1 MFTALFTCYDKNHS
15 TYVKNRFAEDFKT
28 ADKIV
33 LLVIA
38 GYCLMLSVGTSWQHG
53 YFKLGL
59 IGGGLVFAICFLAY
73 KTIAGT
79 LMSRAIMAVG
89 LTALMVISI
98 QQTNGLGEGH
108 FIFFLNITI
117 LIRYRDIL
125 PLAVLIVVTLVHHLL
140 FTYCQAIGYEL
151 WGQPLKIFSWGDQ
164 TSLGLLAPLIYHLVY
179 AVLGAIV
186 ATYYIHEGNT
196 QFLASNRVIGL
207 VEEGAKGDLTQRVI
221 TQQSTPLT
229 TTVNGL
235 FERLNQTL
243 SVVND
248 IAIELSGQ
256 AEKSH
261 NQANVGTEQAEKQQQ
276 AITSLSTGATQMAT
290 TTKEIAHNAETAAKE
305 LESTVMLSQ
314 EGGAYVTNFER
325 TTAELSHRVKSA
337 TDVLSELE
345 RGSQQISSIVA
356 TIRGISEQTNLLAL
370 NAAIEA
376 ARAGDQGR
384 GFAVVADEVRSLSQL
399 THQSTEEISSMIS
412 KLQLTAESAVTT
424 MKDCFDMSEDSVQE
438 AGNAALSFNRIA
450 DAIQN
455 ISDMGMRIATAAEQ
469 QSMVTEEISR
479 NAESIHMGANKF
491 LTEAQSASQNAA
503 ILKQLS
509 SDLKIK
515 IQQFKLT

>member
-1 MFTALFTCYDKNHS
+1 MFSALFTCYDKNHS
-15 TYVKNRFAEDFKT
+15 SYIKNCFTEDFKT

-33 LLVIA
+33 LSVIA
-38 GYCLMLSVGTSWQHG
+38 GYFLMVSVGTSWQHG

-59 IGGGLVFAICFLAY
+59 IGGGLAFAICFLAY

-89 LTALMVISI
+89 LTTMMVISV

-108 FIFFLNITI
+108 FVFFLNVTI

-125 PLAVLIVVTLVHHLL
+125 PLAVLIVTTLVHHLL
-140 FTYCQAIGYEL
+140 FTYCQAIGYEI

-164 TSLGLLAPLIYHLVY
+164 TSLGLLAPLAYHLVY
-179 AVLGAIV
+179 AVLGAAV

-196 QFLASNRVIGL
+196 RFLSSARVIGM
-207 VEEGAKGDLTQRVI
+207 VEEGAKGDLTQRII
-221 TQQSTPLT
+221 TQQPTSLT

-248 IAIELSGQ
+248 IAVELSVQ
-256 AEKSH
+256 SEKS
-261 NQANVGTEQAEKQQQ
+261 NTQAKVSREQAEEQQR
-276 AITSLSTGATQMAT
+276 AIMSLSTGATEMAT
-290 TTKEIAHNAETAAKE
+290 TTKDIAHNAETASKE
-305 LESTVMLSQ
+305 LESTVTLSQ
-314 EGGAYVTNFER
+314 EGETYVTNFEK
-325 TTAELSHRVKSA
+325 TTAELSHRVKGA
-337 TDVLSELE
+337 TEVLSELE

-376 ARAGDQGR
+376 ARAGEHGR

-399 THQSTEEISSMIS
+399 THQSTEEISSMIG
-412 KLQLTAESAVTT
+412 KLQATAESAVTT
-424 MKDCFDMSEDSVQE
+424 MKDCFEMSENSVQE
-438 AGNAALSFNRIA
+438 AGNASVSFNRIA

-455 ISDMGMRIATAAEQ
+455 ISDMGGRIATGAEQ
-469 QSMVTEEISR
+469 QSMVTEDISR
-479 NAESIHMGANKF
+479 NASNINMGADKF
-491 LTEAQSASQNAA
+491 LAEAQSTMQDAA
-503 ILKQLS
+503 TLQQLS
-509 SDLKIK
+509 SDLKNK
-515 IQQFKLT
+515 IQQFKLS

>member
-1 MFTALFTCYDKNHS
+1 MFTALFTCYDQNHS
-15 TYVKNRFAEDFKT
+15 SYVKKCFAEDFKT

-33 LLVIA
+33 LSVVA
-38 GYCLMLSVGTSWQHG
+38 GYFFMLSVGTSWQHG

-89 LTALMVISI
+89 LTAMMVISV

-125 PLAVLIVVTLVHHLL
+125 PLVVLIAVTLVHHLL

-151 WGQPLKIFSWGDQ
+151 WGQPLKIFSWGNQ
-164 TSLGLLAPLIYHLVY
+164 SSLGLWAPLIYHLVY

-186 ATYYIHEGNT
+186 ATYYIYEGNT
-196 QFLASNRVIGL
+196 RFLASTRVIGL
-207 VEEGAKGDLTQRVI
+207 VEEGAKGDLTQRVK
-221 TQQSTPLT
+221 TQQPTPLT

-248 IAIELSGQ
+248 IAIELSVQ

-261 NQANVGTEQAEKQQQ
+261 HQAKVGTEQAEEQQQ
-276 AITSLSTGATQMAT
+276 AITSLSTGASQMAT
-290 TTKEIAHNAETAAKE
+290 TTKEIAHNAETASKE

-314 EGGAYVTNFER
+314 EGGAYVTNFEK

-337 TDVLSELE
+337 ANVLSELE
-345 RGSQQISSIVA
+345 LGSQQISSIVA

-376 ARAGDQGR
+376 ARAGEQGR

-412 KLQLTAESAVTT
+412 KLQVTAESAVTT
-424 MKDCFDMSEDSVQE
+424 MKDCFEMSEDSVQE
-438 AGNAALSFNRIA
+438 AGNASMSFNRIA

-455 ISDMGMRIATAAEQ
+455 ISDMGIRIATAAEQ
-469 QSMVTEEISR
+469 QSMVTDEISR
-479 NAESIHMGANKF
+479 NALSINMGANKF
-491 LTEAQSASQNAA
+491 LEEAQSASQNAA
-503 ILKQLS
+503 ILQQLS
-509 SDLKIK
+509 SDLKSK
-515 IQQFKLT
+515 IQQFKLI